1 MRRWRAITGAVL
13 IASGLTLG
21 SGAGLADA
29 TTLTQAGWW
38 WRVNDPALPA
48 TVPAPPTVPEGG
60 LMVAGSIDGATAIA
74 ALHFDLDE
82 GETAPVLTLTVA
94 DNGDQGGATAILAA
108 CLTGSAW
115 QAETAGAWANKPFP
129 ACDEGSVTG
138 VRSDDGATWTF
149 ALAPLVSDSMVDVTL
164 VPGSD
169 PTRPAGTGGSVFQL
183 VFAAPT
189 SASLASAGGGS
200 GTGVEPAPF
209 DVPDFSS
216 SPGDLPGASSFDPSI
231 GSGGDLGLPPVP
243 PASSFTP
250 ALPESEQGLTA
261 TAPVAQARNAP
272 LTNAAA
278 TVEDHRALGV
288 TILVLCGAAL
298 LWSYQLPV
306 PVLRRLGSFA
316 TGPEPPAASAAPPA
330 SGGLGRFARARSG
343 AAPPL

>member
-1 MRRWRAITGAVL
+1 VL

-21 SGAGLADA
+21 SGAGSADA

-74 ALHFDLDE
+74 ALHFDLED

-115 QAETAGAWANKPFP
+115 QPESAGAWANKPFP
-129 ACDEGSVTG
+129 ACDQGSVTG

-164 VPGSD
+164 VPGND

-183 VFAAPT
+183 VFTAPT
-189 SASLASAGGGS
+189 SASLTSASGGS
-200 GTGVEPAPF
+200 GGGIEPAPF

-216 SPGDLPGASSFDPSI
+216 SPGGDLSGGSSFDPPI
-231 GSGGDLGLPPVP
+231 GSGGDLALPPVA

-272 LTNAAA
+272 LETAAA

-288 TILVLCGAAL
+288 TVLVLCGAAL
-298 LWSYQLPV
+298 LWSAQLPV
-306 PVLRRLGSFA
+306 PSLRRLGGFA
-316 TGPEPPAASAAPPA
+316 TAAVEPTTGTAAPPT

-343 AAPPL
+343 SPPTL